1 MNVFVGKPG
10 QSAQH
15 LTGRLV
21 RMKTSPCPDFI
32 DYWERG
38 TLWCLGV
45 RVWKDEC
52 QAIKCES
59 KEPGTSMVLIED
71 PHPLPFENLDGR
83 APVPMIVFA
92 IATHMLMNPASDLL
106 ELLSRKKTLEQAEGD
121 AEPCYSDSVPQCV

>member
-1 MNVFVGKPG
+1 
-10 QSAQH
+10 
-15 LTGRLV
+15 
-21 RMKTSPCPDFI
+21 MKTSPCPDFI

-45 RVWKDEC
+45 RVWKTEC
-52 QAIKCES
+52 QAIRCES
-59 KEPGTSMVLIED
+59 KEPGASMLLIED

-106 ELLSRKKTLEQAEGD
+106 ELLACKKTLEQAEED
-121 AEPCYSDSVPQCV
+121 AEPSYTDAVPQCA